1 MSKSVELQVEK
12 TRNLVEGLRKHL
24 SAGKGGISV
33 PAVETMEREV
43 QALVEA
49 SVECERLRSE
59 LGPKVKRMNDILA
72 RVKAAYT
79 ENKMVIK
86 NHYTQEEWAAYG
98 VPDKR

>member
-1 MSKSVELQVEK
+1 MSKTVEQQVEK

-24 SAGKGGISV
+24 AAGKGGISI
-33 PAVETMEREV
+33 PAIEAME
-43 QALVEA
+43 QNLKALAEA
-49 SVECERLRSE
+49 SDECERLRAE